1 MNVFKTQIYFFLW
14 QDFLF
19 FIHTLKKLKIMWL
32 ACSCFSYKLFML
44 NQQIALSLRE
54 RKGGGMEEGQEM
66 GEMNGGTEEGKKI
79 VHGGHFF
86 MSKL

>member
-1 MNVFKTQIYFFLW
+1 
-14 QDFLF
+14 
-19 FIHTLKKLKIMWL
+19 
-32 ACSCFSYKLFML
+32 ML

>member
-1 MNVFKTQIYFFLW
+1 
-14 QDFLF
+14 
-19 FIHTLKKLKIMWL
+19 MWL

-86 MSKL
+86 ISKLYHLIGHLQWKCNGQLLNASLNFM